1 MGTPTS
7 SRGPARCARRAARGA
22 ALAFVPRRA
31 ACFRFR
37 QRREDPAKAK
47 LDGVEMACMMGSYPA
62 QPNAV
67 ILSRLGGPR
76 AARPTPDAIR
86 GLRAR
91 LEHLAVSAVPSTG
104 VRKARGAIVGAPS
117 QTVRVRWHTAPVSAS
132 ERRFGRFDFIPQ
144 VCERAPVCV
153 PGIETLSPFG
163 ALASLA
169 TKTVPRRIPRAL
181 FRQRSPHACD
191 SSNSKWTKSSCE

>member
-1 MGTPTS
+1 
-7 SRGPARCARRAARGA
+7 
-22 ALAFVPRRA
+22 V
-31 ACFRFR
+31 CFRFR
-37 QRREDPAKAK
+37 PRREPPAEAK
-47 LDGVEMACMMGSYPA
+47 LDGVETACMVGSYPA
-62 QPNAV
+62 QAHAV
-67 ILSRLGGPR
+67 VLSRLRGPR

-86 GLRAR
+86 ALRAR

-104 VRKARGAIVGAPS
+104 VRKARWAIVGSPS

-132 ERRFGRFDFIPQ
+132 RRFGRFDFIFPSL
-144 VCERAPVCV
+144 PVCV
-153 PGIETLSPFG
+153 LYLVSARFRVSVR
-163 ALASLA
+163 SLFSA